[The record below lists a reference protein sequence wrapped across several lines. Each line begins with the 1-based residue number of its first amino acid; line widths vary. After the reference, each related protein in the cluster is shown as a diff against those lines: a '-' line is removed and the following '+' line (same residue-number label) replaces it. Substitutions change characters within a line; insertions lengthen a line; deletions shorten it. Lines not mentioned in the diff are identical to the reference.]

1 MPMRERTFFKL
12 GDLLKFIL
20 LQKFNLRLNFG
31 KQTAMITPTF
41 IPEVLAP
48 AGSLEKLKVAVSY
61 GAHAV
66 YVGGQKFGLRTAAE
80 NFTLDE
86 LKDGVSFAHD
96 HGAKVYVVL
105 NSFLHDKDLAE
116 LPDFVRYLEEIGTD
130 AVIVSDLGVVK
141 TVREFS
147 NIPIHISTQASTL
160 NVHSAKLWKKA
171 GATRIVLGREVS
183 VKEAGKIKRE
193 ADIEIEMF
201 IHGSMC
207 MAYSGHC
214 VISNFTQ
221 GRDSNR
227 GGCAHS
233 CRFEYSLEGLDTEE
247 KKKAYF
253 MSSKDLEGLR
263 VLPQFIE
270 EGIDSLKI
278 EGRMKSHLYAGTMS
292 KVYSEALKYFATH
305 GNFLSDDLLAWEE
318 ELGKVSHRSYTSA
331 SLVEKAG
338 PESIFNEREN
348 ADGEWQMVGSV
359 IDANPKAGIVIEI
372 RNAFNQGD
380 ELEIIPFE
388 GRVVKVVASE
398 IMDLTMKAVT
408 RTKPSTLVR
417 LPYVEGVKALYLVRQ
432 KVKA

>member
-1 MPMRERTFFKL
+1 MKSLR
-12 GDLLKFIL
+12 
-20 LQKFNLRLNFG
+20 NL
-31 KQTAMITPTF
+31 
-41 IPEVLAP
+41 PEILAP
-48 AGSLEKLKVAVSY
+48 AGSLDKLKVAVSY
-61 GAHAV
+61 GANAV

-86 LKDGVSFAHD
+86 LREGMSFAHER
-96 HGAKVYVVL
+96 GAQVYVVL

-116 LPDFVRYLEEIGTD
+116 LPDFVRFLEEIGTD

-141 TVREFS
+141 SVREFS
-147 NIPIHISTQASTL
+147 KIPIHISTQASTL
-160 NVHSAKLWKKA
+160 NAESAKLWKKA

-233 CRFEYSLEGLDTEE
+233 CRFEYSLEGLDTLE

-263 VLPQFIE
+263 VLPSFIE

-292 KVYSEALKYFATH
+292 KIYSEALNFYSENGH
-305 GNFLSDDLLAWEE
+305 FLSDKLLEWEA
-318 ELGKVSHRSYTSA
+318 ELSKVSHRTYTQA
-331 SLVEKAG
+331 SLVDKAG
-338 PESIFNEREN
+338 ADSIFNEREN
-348 ADGEWQMVGSV
+348 ASDGDWQMVGTV
-359 IDANPKAGIVIEI
+359 VDANPKFGIVIEV

-380 ELEIIPFE
+380 ELEIIPFK
-388 GRVVKVVASE
+388 GPAIKVVANE
-398 IMDLTMKAVT
+398 IMDIQMKAIQ
-408 RTKPSTLVR
+408 RTKPTTLVR
-417 LPYVEGVKALYLVRQ
+417 LPYIENVNSMLLVRQ
-432 KVKA
+432 RVKA

>member
-1 MPMRERTFFKL
+1 MNSFKMPE
-12 GDLLKFIL
+12 I
-20 LQKFNLRLNFG
+20 
-31 KQTAMITPTF
+31 
-41 IPEVLAP
+41 LAP
-48 AGSLEKLKVAVSY
+48 AGSLDKLKIAVLY
-61 GAHAV
+61 GANAV

-86 LKDGVSFAHD
+86 LREGVTFAHD
-96 HGAKVYVVL
+96 RGAMVYVVL
-105 NSFLHDKDLAE
+105 NSFLHDKDLTE
-116 LPDFVRYLEEIGTD
+116 LPVFVKYLEEIGTD

-147 NIPIHISTQASTL
+147 NIPVHISTQASTL
-160 NVHSAKLWKKA
+160 NSESAKLWKEA

-183 VKEAGKIKRE
+183 VREAGKIKRA

-233 CRFEYSLEGLDTEE
+233 CRFEYSLEGLDTLE
-247 KKKAYF
+247 KKKAFF

-292 KVYSEALKYFATH
+292 KVYSEALRFYAENGH
-305 GNFLSDDLLAWEE
+305 FLSDNLIEWEA
-318 ELGKVSHRSYTSA
+318 ELSKVSHRAYTEA
-331 SLVEKAG
+331 SLVGKAG
-338 PESIFNEREN
+338 AESIFNEREN
-348 ADGEWQMVGSV
+348 ASDGEWQMIGSV
-359 IDANPKAGIVIEI
+359 VSASPKEGIVLEI

-380 ELEIIPFE
+380 ELEILPFT
-388 GRVVKVVASE
+388 GKPIRITASE
-398 IMDLTMKAVT
+398 IMDISMKPVL
-408 RTKPSTLVR
+408 RTKPTTLVR
-417 LPYVEGVKALYLVRQ
+417 LPFAHGVEALHLVRQ
-432 KVKA
+432 QVKA

>member
-1 MPMRERTFFKL
+1 MTKNQL
-12 GDLLKFIL
+12 
-20 LQKFNLRLNFG
+20 
-31 KQTAMITPTF
+31 
-41 IPEVLAP
+41 PEVLAP
-48 AGSLEKLKVAVSY
+48 AGSLDKLKIAVLY
-61 GAHAV
+61 GANAV

-86 LKDGVSFAHD
+86 LREGMVFAHER
-96 HGAKVYVVL
+96 GAQVYVVL
-105 NSFLHDKDLAE
+105 NSFLHDKDLE
-116 LPDFVRYLEEIGTD
+116 EVPEFVKFLEEIGTD

-141 TVREFS
+141 TVRAHS
-147 NIPIHISTQASTL
+147 NIPVHISTQASTL
-160 NVHSAKLWKKA
+160 NAESARLWKKA

-193 ADIEIEMF
+193 VDIEIEMF

-263 VLPQFIE
+263 VLPSFIE
-270 EGIDSLKI
+270 EKIDSLKI

-292 KVYSEALKYFATH
+292 KVYSEALKYYAQH
-305 GNFLSDDLLAWEE
+305 GNFLSDDLVHWEE
-318 ELGKVSHRSYTSA
+318 ELGKVSHRSYTAA
-331 SLVEKAG
+331 SLVDKAG
-338 PESIFNEREN
+338 ADSIFNEREN
-348 ADGEWQMVGSV
+348 ASDGEWQMVGSV
-359 IDANPKAGIVIEI
+359 VDASPKFGIVIEV

-380 ELEIIPFE
+380 ELEILPFT
-388 GRVVKVVASE
+388 GAVVKVKANE
-398 IMDLTMKAVT
+398 IMDLAMKPVT

-417 LPYVEGVKALYLVRQ
+417 LPFVEGVSAMHLIRQ
-432 KVKA
+432 RVNA

>member
-1 MPMRERTFFKL
+1 MKSHTL
-12 GDLLKFIL
+12 
-20 LQKFNLRLNFG
+20 
-31 KQTAMITPTF
+31 
-41 IPEVLAP
+41 PEILAP
-48 AGSLEKLKVAVSY
+48 AGSLDKLKIAVLY
-61 GAHAV
+61 GANAV
-66 YVGGQKFGLRTAAE
+66 YVGGQKFGLRTAAD

-86 LKDGVSFAHD
+86 LKEGMIFAHQR
-96 HGAKVYVVL
+96 GAKVYVVL
-105 NSFLHDKDLAE
+105 NSFLHDKDLSE
-116 LPDFVRYLEEIGTD
+116 LPDFVKFLEEIKTD
-130 AVIVSDLGVVK
+130 AVIVSDLGVVN
-141 TVREFS
+141 TVKEFS
-147 NIPIHISTQASTL
+147 RIPIHISTQASTL

-171 GATRIVLGREVS
+171 GASRIVLGREVS

-233 CRFEYSLEGLDTEE
+233 CRFEYSLEDLDTHE
-247 KKKAYF
+247 KKNAFF

-263 VLPQFIE
+263 VLPLFIE

-292 KVYSEALKYFATH
+292 KIYSEALRFYGQH
-305 GNFLSDDLLAWEE
+305 GHFLSDDLIYWEE
-318 ELGKVSHRSYTSA
+318 ELGKVSHRTYTAA

-338 PESIFNEREN
+338 PESIFNHREN
-348 ADGEWQMVGSV
+348 SSDGEWQMVGQVVEAS
-359 IDANPKAGIVIEI
+359 PKAGIVIEV

-380 ELEIIPFE
+380 FLEILPFE
-388 GRVVKVVASE
+388 GQIFKTTANE
-398 IMDLTMKAVT
+398 IMDLSMRSIQRT
-408 RTKPSTLVR
+408 RPSTLVR
-417 LPYVEGVKALYLVRQ
+417 IPYIPGVKSMYLVRQ
-432 KVKA
+432 RTKS